1 MRRFAS
7 LRPSCARGNPER
19 GNAERGKPS
28 EEAPS
33 EALQAP
39 FPPPGL
45 ELGASGWAAE
55 KKWNLPGTYHG
66 LTTVPSQNMIISYDG
81 VQWIPNKLR
90 PSLVS
95 SERDRGISPLVPP
108 IAADDV
114 GGTGMPLPMPASG
127 GGSGLSAPLPYLSTY
142 EVVRSMDHD
151 GDSFTQGL
159 AFGPT
164 GTLFESRGL
173 YGNSAIRVLDSSDGR
188 TLHEVRNT
196 PEIFGEGLAVMG
208 GTTIA
213 QLSWREGTIHEF
225 NATDLSHLRATEQPR
240 DMNEGWGLATDG
252 RDASVLYASDGSNSL
267 FHLATDGSYKVRRT
281 LRAADSRLGT
291 PQRFAG
297 FEGGGALNGLNEL
310 EWVPVGGAGEVW
322 ANLYPMNEH
331 KLSECIVRLDPATVR
346 HLPHVHCTCNA
357 CYAAFTLSLH
367 CICTTSTPPL
377 LHSICRARRWAGS
390 TCAGCWRRSA
400 RRCAAARATTCST
413 ASRTTTP
420 PTRSSSRASS
430 GITSIRSGSC
440 HTPRRTPTCARP
452 ALGRGTRSPR
462 WTRARAAARA
472 RAVPGPPPQPLL
484 SP

>member
-1 MRRFAS
+1 MPGCYY
-7 LRPSCARGNPER
+7 LL
-19 GNAERGKPS
+19 
-28 EEAPS
+28 
-33 EALQAP
+33 AL
-39 FPPPGL
+39 
-45 ELGASGWAAE
+45 SG
-55 KKWNLPGTYHG
+55 NLP
-66 LTTVPSQNMIISYDG
+66 
-81 VQWIPNKLR
+81 R
-90 PSLVS
+90 LVGS
-95 SERDRGISPLVPP
+95 RRE
-108 IAADDV
+108 AA
-114 GGTGMPLPMPASG
+114 PMPASGPMPAPG

-173 YGNSAIRVLDSSDGR
+173 YGNSAIRVLDSNDGR

-225 NATDLSHLRATEQPR
+225 NATDLSHLRATEQPG

-267 FHLATDGSYKVRRT
+267 FHLATDGSYKVRRN

-346 HLPHVHCTCNA
+346 HLPHYTCTAHVHVHAHVHMHICMHV
-357 CYAAFTLSLH
+357 TLHLHCIYIVSAPPLH
-367 CICTTSTPPL
+367 CICIYSV
-377 LHSICRARRWAGS
+377 CRARRWAGS
-390 TCAGCWRRSA
+390 TCAGCWQRSA

-430 GITSIRSGSC
+430 GTTSTRSDSC
-440 HTPRRTPTCARP
+440 HTPCRTPTCARP

-472 RAVPGPPPQPLL
+472 RVVPGPPPRPLRPPRLEQTSL
-484 SP
+484 SQTPPGLPPGADVRRRGGPQSTGLFCVLNPRRDLVDELHG